1 MGEWVGAGS
10 CLFISGICTD
20 RYVFMYGG
28 WEHIGGLDAGFFL
41 FGVG

>member
-1 MGEWVGAGS
+1 MGGRGFV
-10 CLFISGICTD
+10 LFSGICTD